1 MSLGLE
7 LRANAK
13 IKVRQPLQ
21 KAVIK
26 EALGEEIATIVRD
39 ELNVK
44 EIVADA
50 TQGELITLDMTL
62 TGALK
67 QEGETRELLRAVQ
80 ELRKKKGLKPGEKAV
95 LIVGTSVTGR
105 TQVEESK
112 PVLMKSAA
120 LSGIEYDSVSGD
132 ALTLEGFEVRMR
144 LK

>member
-1 MSLGLE
+1 
-7 LRANAK
+7 
-13 IKVRQPLQ
+13 
-21 KAVIK
+21 
-26 EALGEEIATIVRD
+26 VRD